1 MPTSIRTVSGLS
13 YLTIVL
19 SITMAL
25 AFSKHRPSVRDA
37 LIAITLLALGWSASR
52 VSLMISVLLV
62 PILAQSFRDTPL
74 YALAFAEN
82 KSQSEGAL
90 KPWQMM
96 FILGLATLG
105 SAFAG
110 AHDTAFAKKV
120 NDNFPV
126 AETAFMQEHGITGRI
141 MNTIEA
147 GGYLIAKL
155 QRPVFLDTRLDLYG
169 DDFYFAFMAANGGQG
184 NWRAFMDKWQPDVV
198 LLEHTAS
205 LKTLLIESGTY
216 RPVFNGLAMRCLLKA
231 DSILKCR
238 PSPNNA
244 KLPSTKSTRPRYS
257 SISTISTTKH
267 TIRRS

>member
-1 MPTSIRTVSGLS
+1 
-13 YLTIVL
+13 
-19 SITMAL
+19 
-25 AFSKHRPSVRDA
+25 
-37 LIAITLLALGWSASR
+37 
-52 VSLMISVLLV
+52 
-62 PILAQSFRDTPL
+62 
-74 YALAFAEN
+74 
-82 KSQSEGAL
+82 
-90 KPWQMM
+90 MM

-126 AETAFMQEHGITGRI
+126 AETTFMQEHGISGRI
-141 MNTIEA
+141 MNTVEA

-155 QRPVFLDTRLDLYG
+155 QRPVFLDTRLNLYG

-257 SISTISTTKH
+257 SISATKH
-267 TIRRS
+267 TIQRA